1 VEGSLAGVLGFWC
14 SFGDALDSST
24 YTKGS
29 LAVMNNL
36 NLISIPSL
44 LFLTYCSS
52 HSAQTKPEEPCNASK
67 YGMLP
72 EVCSKDFNVAHALQP
87 ILVSFEMD
95 TDHFP
100 SDLAMRLALRNCV
113 LASGMGSDPEI

>member
-1 VEGSLAGVLGFWC
+1 
-14 SFGDALDSST
+14 
-24 YTKGS
+24 
-29 LAVMNNL
+29 
-36 NLISIPSL
+36 
-44 LFLTYCSS
+44 
-52 HSAQTKPEEPCNASK
+52 
-67 YGMLP
+67 MLP

-95 TDHFP
+95 TNHFP

>member
-1 VEGSLAGVLGFWC
+1 
-14 SFGDALDSST
+14 
-24 YTKGS
+24 
-29 LAVMNNL
+29 
-36 NLISIPSL
+36 
-44 LFLTYCSS
+44 
-52 HSAQTKPEEPCNASK
+52 
-67 YGMLP
+67 MLP

-113 LASGMGSDPEI
+113 LASGMGSDPEILHLLLRLEHTHHQGHKL